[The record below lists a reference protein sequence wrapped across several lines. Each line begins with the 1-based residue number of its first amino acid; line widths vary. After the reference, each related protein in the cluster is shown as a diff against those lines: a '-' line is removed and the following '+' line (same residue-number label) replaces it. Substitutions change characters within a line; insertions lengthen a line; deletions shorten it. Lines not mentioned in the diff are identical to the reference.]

1 MKSPEEKI
9 LLSIIDHISLK
20 SDKLKGQSVADYT
33 PMLESIIE
41 GIVKGAAEDEAEQA
55 VGMRQRMLRQRM
67 YKHAREFLLDMYM
80 QNRHEEND
88 FDIAQ
93 DENLIYSN

>member
-20 SDKLKGQSVADYT
+20 SDWLKGQSATDYT

-41 GIVKGAAEDEAEQA
+41 GIVKGAAEGETEQA
-55 VGMRQRMLRQRM
+55 AGMRQRMLRQRM

-80 QNRHEEND
+80 QNRHEEHD
-88 FDIAQ
+88 FDLA
-93 DENLIYSN
+93 EEESC